1 MQTVSHTGPK
11 SKPPNDPKDK
21 SIGKNNFWITK
32 TITFFGNVQMEGFRR
47 RIINPAR
54 RYGLAGIIFNDPINR
69 NAVQAIIGGEDT
81 PVSTFIL
88 VTEVLMNKLGVEI
101 KVSDANIEPDALPVP
116 FARLPNSVED
126 EEDRFDKAISILQE
140 MSQRLLILDEMNDTL
155 KRIDK
160 TLPEMNKKLDILP
173 EMNDTLKRIDKT
185 LPEIDKKL
193 DVLPEMNDTLKRID
207 KTLPDMNDTLKR
219 ILDVLPEM
227 NDTLKRIDKNT
238 EPK

>member
-1 MQTVSHTGPK
+1 MLEGWVKLMQTVSHTGPK

-140 MSQRLLILDEMNDTL
+140 MSQRLLILDEINEKLD
-155 KRIDK
+155 I
-160 TLPEMNKKLDILP
+160 LPKMDKKLDILP
-173 EMNDTLKRIDKT
+173 EMN
-185 LPEIDKKL
+185 KKL

-207 KTLPDMNDTLKR
+207 KTLP
-219 ILDVLPEM
+219 EM